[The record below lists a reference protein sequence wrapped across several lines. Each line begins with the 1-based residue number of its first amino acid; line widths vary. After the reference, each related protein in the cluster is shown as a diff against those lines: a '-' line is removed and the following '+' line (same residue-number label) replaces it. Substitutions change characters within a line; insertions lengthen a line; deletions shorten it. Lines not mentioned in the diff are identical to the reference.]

1 MEEFQEADVLW
12 PDNHRRRDDA
22 PGHQR
27 QQQQQQHSGRNAS
40 RGGGAAPPGGSSA
53 PVGIPV
59 IRTTTASEHEAASWA
74 PRSHGCMAAAAFV
87 PPHELAA
94 ATARRW
100 SEERAAFSVCV
111 GHGRTLKG
119 RDLRYVRTA
128 VLRMTGFLET

>member
-12 PDNHRRRDDA
+12 PDHHHHHGRRD
-22 PGHQR
+22 GHSR
-27 QQQQQQHSGRNAS
+27 QQQQNHR
-40 RGGGAAPPGGSSA
+40 PGGSSSA

-59 IRTTTASEHEAASWA
+59 IRTPTAERDEASSWA
-74 PRSHGCMAAAAFV
+74 ARSHGCTAPAAFV

-94 ATARRW
+94 ARAQRC

-119 RDLRYVRTA
+119 RDLRSVRTA